1 MGLLKTFALVGVAA
15 GVGGFAGEKLF
26 NLVEPKLPAS
36 VGPAARAG
44 AKLGA
49 QAGTAVITYAVL
61 NSIF

>member
-1 MGLLKTFALVGVAA
+1 MGVFKTFALVAVAA

-26 NLVEPKLPAS
+26 TLVEPKLPTS
-36 VGPAARAG
+36 VPPAVRVG